1 MSRGTRVGCCR
12 YVHRI
17 AARVGVSDWWGQ
29 GVTGPHVRECRRQRV
44 GKQVHQ
50 YGARGGTW
58 SPHGLL
64 LEFIDLIGLAAS
76 ANRP

>member
-1 MSRGTRVGCCR
+1 VGPTWGTRR

-44 GKQVHQ
+44 ANKCLGMEHE
-50 YGARGGTW
+50 GERGLRTDY
-58 SPHGLL
+58 
-64 LEFIDLIGLAAS
+64 F
-76 ANRP
+76 